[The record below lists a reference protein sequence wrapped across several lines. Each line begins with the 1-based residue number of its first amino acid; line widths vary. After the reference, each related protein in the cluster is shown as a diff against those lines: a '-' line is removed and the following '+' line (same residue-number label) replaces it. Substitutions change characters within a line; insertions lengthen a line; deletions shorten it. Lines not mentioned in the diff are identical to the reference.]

1 MNKIIKPHEYSKLL
15 REMYVTSVLYRGT
28 AQLRERLNTTL
39 STELAKL
46 GIKID
51 E

>member
-1 MNKIIKPHEYSKLL
+1 MSKHIKPHEYIILL
-15 REMYVTSVLYRGT
+15 RELYITDVLYRGT

-39 STELAKL
+39 RTELAKL